1 MLTEPLPTTLELRK
15 LAVREA
21 EVSVVLRPQDL
32 QRFRPLLASDEGA
45 IRVELQ
51 CHRDEEMR
59 SLVTV
64 KVEADVVVTC
74 QRCLEDL
81 PRGIASENTLAV
93 VFTDEQAA
101 HLPKH
106 LDPLIVPEQS
116 CNVWDLV
123 EDELIL
129 ALPPFSYHDT
139 HECRQRITDFSDPE
153 PEMDEGEAK
162 PNPFDVLAQLKPSD
176 KQ

>member
-1 MLTEPLPTTLELRK
+1 MLTEPLPTTLDVRK

-21 EVSVVLRPQDL
+21 EVSGVLRPQDL
-32 QRFRPLLASDEGA
+32 ERFRPLLASDEGA
-45 IRVELQ
+45 IQVGLQ
-51 CHRDEEMR
+51 FHRDEEMR
-59 SLVTV
+59 SLVTI
-64 KVEADVVVTC
+64 KVEAEVTVTC
-74 QRCLEDL
+74 QRCLDDL
-81 PRGIASENTLAV
+81 TRTVASENTLAI

-116 CNVWDLV
+116 CNVWDLA

-139 HECRQRITDFSDPE
+139 DECRQRISDFSDPE
-153 PEMDEGEAK
+153 PDEGEGEAK
-162 PNPFDVLAQLKPSD
+162 PNPFDVLAQLKPGD
-176 KQ
+176 KP